1 MAYVLE
7 NASLTSQRSCCRA
20 QSVWIRSYF
29 SNEKIHAKLWVVF
42 VKGRVKTSV
51 RDFLNLL
58 SKLYKLI
65 LFLIFGAAVM
75 GYPSPEVTICQ
86 RSRAVHLASANRR

>member
-1 MAYVLE
+1 MTYVLE
-7 NASLTSQRSCCRA
+7 NASVTFQRSCCRA
-20 QSVWIRSYF
+20 YSVWIRSYF
-29 SNEKIHAKLWVVF
+29 SNEKNHAKLWIVF
-42 VKGRVKTSV
+42 VKGRLKTSV

-65 LFLIFGAAVM
+65 VFLIFGAAVV

-86 RSRAVHLASANRR
+86 RSRAVHLAIANRA